1 MRYEEAYL
9 HFCEYLD
16 GCAHGHRSPI
26 GQWLGSALSRPVS
39 GKKQNTKTH
48 THFKS
53 IVHFMGQLL
62 DSEPD
67 IHTAPYQLWDVPDIE
82 GNLDESPVASDADV
96 LAAIVIRVPQAD

>member
-1 MRYEEAYL
+1 
-9 HFCEYLD
+9 
-16 GCAHGHRSPI
+16 
-26 GQWLGSALSRPVS
+26 
-39 GKKQNTKTH
+39 
-48 THFKS
+48 
-53 IVHFMGQLL
+53 MGQLL